1 MRQLTITQSITNRD
15 SQSVERYLQEISKL
29 DMISM
34 EQEVQLARSIRSGDK
49 SALDKLV
56 QANLRFVVSVAKQ
69 YQSRG
74 MSLNDLINE
83 GNVGLIRAA
92 NRFDETKGFKFISYA
107 VWWIRQGIIQALA
120 EKGRMVR
127 IPSNRISQG
136 FKVQQMMASLE
147 QLHERTPSTA
157 ELGEEL
163 NIDEEYLQSITGD
176 NMLHYV
182 SLDAP
187 NIHTDETM
195 SDTMIDENAQQADNA
210 IRHKKSLEI
219 EVMRCLQTLSER
231 ERNILCYFF
240 GIGMSEPLSLSDIA
254 NKFSMTGERVRQ
266 IKDKAINQLRS
277 PKRSR
282 LLREYLGA

>member
-49 SALDKLV
+49 EALDKLV
-56 QANLRFVVSVAKQ
+56 RANLRFVVSVAKQ

-92 NRFDETKGFKFISYA
+92 KRFDETKGFKFISYA

-120 EKGRMVR
+120 EKARMVR
-127 IPSNRISQG
+127 IPSNRVSQG
-136 FKVQQMMASLE
+136 LKVQKIIANLE
-147 QLHERTPSTA
+147 QLHQRTPSAA
-157 ELGEEL
+157 ELAEEL
-163 NIDEEYLQSITGD
+163 NINREHLQFVAD
-176 NMLHYV
+176 HNMHYV

-187 NIHTDETM
+187 NIHTEETM
-195 SDTMIDENAQQADNA
+195 GETMIDENAEPADRA
-210 IRHKKSLEI
+210 ISYKKSLEI

-240 GIGMSEPLSLSDIA
+240 GIGMSEPLNLHDIG
-254 NKFSMTGERVRQ
+254 NKYSMSGERVRQ

-277 PKRSR
+277 PKRSQ
-282 LLREYLGA
+282 LLKEFLGA